1 MDIFINEGINQGIV
15 NYIKYMNNE
24 EIDKVHYFEFYVIK
38 TLTIIYGEINI
49 INPFK
54 LKKEE
59 SFYKNLSLFGLKK
72 SELNLF
78 INYLDEYNKWLNKPD
93 SLKKTKLITQIQ
105 TIIIN
110 MILLKV
116 IFIKYQM
123 KKYLS
128 MMSF

>member
-54 LKKEE
+54 LKK
-59 SFYKNLSLFGLKK
+59 KK
-72 SELNLF
+72 
-78 INYLDEYNKWLNKPD
+78 
-93 SLKKTKLITQIQ
+93 
-105 TIIIN
+105 
-110 MILLKV
+110 V
-116 IFIKYQM
+116 FIKT
-123 KKYLS
+123 
-128 MMSF
+128 